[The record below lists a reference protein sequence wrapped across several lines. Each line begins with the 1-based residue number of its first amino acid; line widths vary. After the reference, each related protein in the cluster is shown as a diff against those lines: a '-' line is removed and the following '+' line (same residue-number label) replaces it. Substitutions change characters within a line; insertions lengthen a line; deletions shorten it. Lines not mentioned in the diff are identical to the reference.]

1 MSAPSC
7 RRRLA
12 RARAPLLL
20 ILLQGAALA
29 GCGGSSHHGN
39 GVAERSPT
47 AILAAAQAASEAASS
62 VHVRGSIEGAS
73 AHESFDIEIL
83 ARRGTRG
90 SVTTGG
96 ASFELIET
104 GGTLYLKGDAAFYE
118 RVGGKEA
125 ARRLQGKWLKAP
137 ATDPRVRPVLRLTDL
152 HGLVSVS
159 LAGHSRLA
167 AAGTSVIDG
176 VPVVGVRDSAKRET
190 VYVATSGQPYPMQI
204 SKTGIGAG
212 TLRLDRWNARVAL
225 APPAHAIDLA
235 ALQSNG

>member
-1 MSAPSC
+1 M
-7 RRRLA
+7 
-12 RARAPLLL
+12 

-29 GCGGSSHHGN
+29 GCGSSSHDGN
-39 GVAERSPT
+39 GIADKSPP
-47 AILAAAQAASEAASS
+47 AILAAAQAASAKATS
-62 VHVRGSIEGAS
+62 VHVSGSIEGAS
-73 AHESFDIEIL
+73 AHESFDIQIL

-96 ASFELIET
+96 ARFELIET
-104 GGTLYLKGDAAFYE
+104 AGTLYLKGDAAFYE
-118 RVGGKEA
+118 RVGGREA

-167 AAGTSVIDG
+167 AAGRGVIDR
-176 VPVVGVRDSAKRET
+176 VPVVGVRDSAKGET
-190 VYVATSGQPYPMQI
+190 VYVATHGAPYPIQI

-212 TLRLDRWNARVAL
+212 TLTLDRWNAPVAL
-225 APPAHAIDLA
+225 VPPAHAIDLA